1 MLDNI
6 KARVANKLGKPYAA
20 NTILAIVFNDSILY
34 PETDFPQLQPH
45 FRDIM
50 LSQQALKK
58 FCDVFIIGASGRTF
72 WEFGETASTDLTR
85 RLNPIRPPDRD

>member
-1 MLDNI
+1 MLDTI
-6 KARVANKLGKPYAA
+6 KARVANKLGKPYASNA
-20 NTILAIVFNDSILY
+20 ILAIVFNDSILY

-72 WEFGETASTDLTR
+72 WKFGETASADLTR